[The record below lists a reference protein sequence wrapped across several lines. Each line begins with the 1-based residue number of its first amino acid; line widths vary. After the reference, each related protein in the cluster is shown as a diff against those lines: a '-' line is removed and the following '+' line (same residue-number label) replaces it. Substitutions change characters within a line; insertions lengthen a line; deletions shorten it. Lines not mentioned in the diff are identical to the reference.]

1 MERNQSEN
9 AVRQASGE
17 PELPDLAVR
26 ALSDF
31 ERILAAEARVLETNL
46 LTATHRL
53 LDRLYIQS
61 ILIVM
66 GAVGMIALLVSVALI
81 LHRWLPWWQVMGL
94 IGISTLVAA
103 EALRRSFIPSTASAA
118 S

>member
-1 MERNQSEN
+1 MEPNQSEN
-9 AVRQASGE
+9 AVRQAPRE

-26 ALSDF
+26 AISDF
-31 ERILAAEARVLETNL
+31 ERILAAEARLLETNL
-46 LTATHRL
+46 LTATHKL

-66 GAVGMIALLVSVALI
+66 GAVGIIALLVSVALI
-81 LHRWLPWWQVMGL
+81 LHRWLPWWQALGL
-94 IGISTLVAA
+94 LGVSTLVAA
-103 EALRRSFIPSTASAA
+103 EVLRRSLIPSPASA